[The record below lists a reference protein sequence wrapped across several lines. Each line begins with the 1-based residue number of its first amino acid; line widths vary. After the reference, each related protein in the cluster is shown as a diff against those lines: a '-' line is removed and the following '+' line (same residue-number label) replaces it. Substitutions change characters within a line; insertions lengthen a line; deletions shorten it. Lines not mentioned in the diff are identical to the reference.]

1 MKYNPRQLHLQHN
14 LTDTN
19 IKTSVIQKYNVKFNE
34 WEFATWKCQH
44 CNTTLKFASS
54 VVKHYNTCKELNSIK
69 KKELNNADTNSND

>member
-14 LTDTN
+14 LAN
-19 IKTSVIQKYNVKFNE
+19 ININTSVIQKYNTKFNE

-69 KKELNNADTNSND
+69 KKELSNADTNSND

>member
-14 LTDTN
+14 LANTN
-19 IKTSVIQKYNVKFNE
+19 IKISIIIKYNVKLNE

-54 VVKHYNTCKELNSIK
+54 VAKHYNTCKELNSIK
-69 KKELNNADTNSND
+69 KKEIENANTNIDD